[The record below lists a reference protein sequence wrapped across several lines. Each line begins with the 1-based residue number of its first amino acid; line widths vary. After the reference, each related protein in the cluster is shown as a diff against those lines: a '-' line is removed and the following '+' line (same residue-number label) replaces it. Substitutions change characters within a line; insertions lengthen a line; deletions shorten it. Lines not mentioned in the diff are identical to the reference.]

1 MTMGIEI
8 PESFD
13 PEWQQIMLRQSAGN
27 IEALKNREDE
37 HDELLIDCEEII
49 EALREYSGF

>member
-1 MTMGIEI
+1 MEIEI

-13 PEWQQIMLRQSAGN
+13 PEWQAMMLRQLAGN

-37 HDELLIDCEEII
+37 PDELLIDCEEII
-49 EALREYSGF
+49 ESLREYSGF